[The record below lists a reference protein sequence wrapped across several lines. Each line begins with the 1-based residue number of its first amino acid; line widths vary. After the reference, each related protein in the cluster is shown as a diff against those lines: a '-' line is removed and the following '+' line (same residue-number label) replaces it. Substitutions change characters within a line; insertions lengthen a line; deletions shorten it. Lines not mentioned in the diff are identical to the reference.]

1 MQLGYLIME
10 VDENE
15 VLPKGVYARAYEAV
29 DAYADEQEMDDDSRE
44 QLVRRFREACDELGH
59 VPAVGFEV
67 RFEHPDMSIDIQVTA
82 VEVYL

>member
-15 VLPKGVYARAYEAV
+15 VLPKGVYAHAHEAV
-29 DAYADEQEMDDDSRE
+29 DGYAEEQGMDEDSTDR
-44 QLVRRFREACDELGH
+44 LLRAFREAERELGH